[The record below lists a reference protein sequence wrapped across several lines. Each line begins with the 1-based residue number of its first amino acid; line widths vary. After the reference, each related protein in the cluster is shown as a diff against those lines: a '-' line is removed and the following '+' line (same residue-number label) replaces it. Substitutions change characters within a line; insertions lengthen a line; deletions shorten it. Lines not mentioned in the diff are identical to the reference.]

1 VIPGAYIQEWSAT
14 TPWPDPRQVEQDLII
29 CRALC
34 HIFNESFLAEHLA
47 FRGGTAIN
55 KLLFR
60 APLRYS
66 EDIDLVQ
73 ARAEPIGE
81 TVDAIRD
88 ALSWLGP
95 CRRKTAAHSTH
106 LIFAFTPEA
115 ESGAPLKLKVE
126 INTREH
132 GHVLGARTYPFAV
145 HNGWYDGST
154 SLSSFEPEE
163 LFATKLRALLQRRK
177 NRDLFDLNEGLL
189 QLHLDPDKLVA
200 CLGRYLAAEG
210 HPITRAMAEERML
223 AKLTRSLTDDIAP
236 LLSADVVYGAA
247 DAQLAF
253 ERVWFRLI
261 ARLHGAAWHRSD
273 RVIAELRASSY
284 PQLLRNTTV

>member
-1 VIPGAYIQEWSAT
+1 VIPRAYVQEWSAT

-34 HIFNESFLAEHLA
+34 DIFNEPFLAEHLS

-73 ARAEPIGE
+73 TRAEPIGK

-88 ALSWLGP
+88 ALSWLSP
-95 CRRKTAAHSTH
+95 CRRRTAGHSTH
-106 LIFAFTPEA
+106 LIFSFTPEA
-115 ESGAPLKLKVE
+115 DSAAPLKLKVE

-132 GHVLGARTYPFAV
+132 GNELGSRRYPFAV
-145 HNGWYDGST
+145 HNGWYDGSS
-154 SLSSFEPEE
+154 SLVSFEPEE

-177 NRDLFDLNEGLL
+177 SRDLFDLNEGLL
-189 QLHLDPDKLVA
+189 QLHLDPERLVA
-200 CLGRYLAAEG
+200 CFGRYLAHEG

-223 AKLTRSLTDDIAP
+223 AKLTQSLNDDIAP
-236 LLSADVVYGAA
+236 LLAADVVYGAA
-247 DAQLAF
+247 EAQSAF
-253 ERVWFRLI
+253 ERVWFGLI
-261 ARLHGAAWHRSD
+261 TRLHGDAWHRTEA
-273 RVIAELRASSY
+273 VIAELRASSY
-284 PQLLRNTTV
+284 PELLRDPSV